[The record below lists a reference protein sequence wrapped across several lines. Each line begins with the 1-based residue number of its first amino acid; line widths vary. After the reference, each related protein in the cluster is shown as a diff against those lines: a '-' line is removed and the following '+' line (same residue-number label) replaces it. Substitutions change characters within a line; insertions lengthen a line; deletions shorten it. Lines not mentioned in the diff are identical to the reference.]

1 MKDIS
6 RTILHIDMNTFYA
19 SVELLYHPELR
30 DKPLAVGG
38 DPELR
43 HGIVLTKSQ
52 LAKKAG
58 VKTGMALWQARQLCP
73 EIVFIP
79 PHYDR
84 YMRFSRMAREI
95 YGEYTDLV
103 EPFGLDEV
111 WADVSASRTIKGDGR
126 QIAEEIRARIK
137 RELGLTVS
145 IGISWNKIFAKFG
158 SDYKK
163 PDAITEITK
172 DNYRDIVWRSPVEDL
187 LYVGRSSSRKLHAMG
202 ICTIGDLARTD
213 PVYLQTS
220 MGKMGLILYMFAIGE
235 DQAPVAKENTSAPI
249 KSIGNGITTPRDLVD
264 DTDMRVV
271 IYMLAESVGRRL
283 RENHFMASVIEV
295 GVRDNALLCFTRQQK
310 ITSPTNITSEIAQ
323 HAIRIFRANYRW
335 EKPVRSVTVRASSL
349 VPDTIPYQ
357 TNLFEDESA
366 RQKRMDA
373 DAAVDDIRRRFGY
386 FSVQRGLMLTD
397 NVLSHVD
404 AKEAGTI
411 HPRSYF
417 V

>member
-1 MKDIS
+1 
-6 RTILHIDMNTFYA
+6 MNTFYA

-30 DKPLAVGG
+30 NKPLAVGG

-187 LYVGRSSSRKLHAMG
+187 LDIV
-202 ICTIGDLARTD
+202 
-213 PVYLQTS
+213 
-220 MGKMGLILYMFAIGE
+220 
-235 DQAPVAKENTSAPI
+235 
-249 KSIGNGITTPRDLVD
+249 
-264 DTDMRVV
+264 
-271 IYMLAESVGRRL
+271 
-283 RENHFMASVIEV
+283 
-295 GVRDNALLCFTRQQK
+295 TRY
-310 ITSPTNITSEIAQ
+310 
-323 HAIRIFRANYRW
+323 H
-335 EKPVRSVTVRASSL
+335 
-349 VPDTIPYQ
+349 
-357 TNLFEDESA
+357 
-366 RQKRMDA
+366 
-373 DAAVDDIRRRFGY
+373 
-386 FSVQRGLMLTD
+386 
-397 NVLSHVD
+397 
-404 AKEAGTI
+404 
-411 HPRSYF
+411 
-417 V
+417 

>member
-1 MKDIS
+1 
-6 RTILHIDMNTFYA
+6 MNTFYA

-145 IGISWNKIFAKFG
+145 IGISWNKIFALKSGLLISSMIG
-158 SDYKK
+158 SAERTTMDM
-163 PDAITEITK
+163 DTTVRGIDMSEVNIEQITK
-172 DNYRDIVWRSPVEDL
+172 EEIKVIV
-187 LYVGRSSSRKLHAMG
+187 H
-202 ICTIGDLARTD
+202 
-213 PVYLQTS
+213 
-220 MGKMGLILYMFAIGE
+220 ILYDCVSIHSNFLLLFMKPKTIVTYILN
-235 DQAPVAKENTSAPI
+235 DNLLNVTI
-249 KSIGNGITTPRDLVD
+249 K
-264 DTDMRVV
+264 
-271 IYMLAESVGRRL
+271 
-283 RENHFMASVIEV
+283 
-295 GVRDNALLCFTRQQK
+295 
-310 ITSPTNITSEIAQ
+310 
-323 HAIRIFRANYRW
+323 
-335 EKPVRSVTVRASSL
+335 
-349 VPDTIPYQ
+349 
-357 TNLFEDESA
+357 
-366 RQKRMDA
+366 
-373 DAAVDDIRRRFGY
+373 
-386 FSVQRGLMLTD
+386 
-397 NVLSHVD
+397 
-404 AKEAGTI
+404 
-411 HPRSYF
+411 
-417 V
+417 

>member
-1 MKDIS
+1 
-6 RTILHIDMNTFYA
+6 MNTFYA

-235 DQAPVAKENTSAPI
+235 DQAPVAKRTRPHRSNPSETASPRPGIWWMTRICASS
-249 KSIGNGITTPRDLVD
+249 SICSPKVWDEG
-264 DTDMRVV
+264 
-271 IYMLAESVGRRL
+271 YGR
-283 RENHFMASVIEV
+283 
-295 GVRDNALLCFTRQQK
+295 
-310 ITSPTNITSEIAQ
+310 ITS
-323 HAIRIFRANYRW
+323 
-335 EKPVRSVTVRASSL
+335 
-349 VPDTIPYQ
+349 
-357 TNLFEDESA
+357 
-366 RQKRMDA
+366 
-373 DAAVDDIRRRFGY
+373 
-386 FSVQRGLMLTD
+386 
-397 NVLSHVD
+397 
-404 AKEAGTI
+404 
-411 HPRSYF
+411 
-417 V
+417 